1 MALGSEQTTKIGAG
15 AALTTVL
22 ATEVW
27 TVAERVEKTE
37 AVWVALAVMG
47 LAVEVDLGPVAL

>member
-1 MALGSEQTTKIGAG
+1 MALGSEQTTKVGAG
-15 AALTTVL
+15 VALTTVL
-22 ATEVW
+22 ATEAW